1 MSTTFCGAVSKG
13 VWSTAKDRTVAF
25 IRSAMNRCFLG
36 LIIESRVKRGS
47 PRWCGMN
54 ICGNKVKVAAYQ

>member
-1 MSTTFCGAVSKG
+1 
-13 VWSTAKDRTVAF
+13 
-25 IRSAMNRCFLG
+25 MNRCFLG